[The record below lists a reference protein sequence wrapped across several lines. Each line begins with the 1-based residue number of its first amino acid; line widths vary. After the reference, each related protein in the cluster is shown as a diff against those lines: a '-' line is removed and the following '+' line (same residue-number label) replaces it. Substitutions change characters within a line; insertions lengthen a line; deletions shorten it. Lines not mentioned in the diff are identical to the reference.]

1 MKVFVRVT
9 QYNPVLLVCD
19 SGALGLPALTGK
31 GPIQVSDACV
41 AVRSASANGLVTR
54 LLVTDEWVAR
64 PGDLICR
71 QYIRTP
77 NRAVVVCSVLLEVYA
92 AVVTRTTRSLVRVYT
107 NDPVAP
113 DRVVVVVGE
122 RDQAT

>member
-1 MKVFVRVT
+1 MRVFVRVT

-31 GPIQVSDACV
+31 GPVQLSDTCIAI
-41 AVRSASANGLVTR
+41 RNASGNGLTTR

-71 QYIRTP
+71 HFIRTP
-77 NRAVVVCSVLLEVYA
+77 NRAVVVCSVLLETYA
-92 AVVTRTTRSLVRVYT
+92 AVVTRRTRSLVRVFT

-122 RDQAT
+122 QEHPA

>member
-1 MKVFVRVT
+1 MRVFVRVT
-9 QYNPVLLVCD
+9 EFNPVLLVCD

-31 GPIQVSDACV
+31 GPLQVSDTCI
-41 AVRSASANGLVTR
+41 AVRNASANGLTTR
-54 LLVTDEWVAR
+54 LLVTDELVAR

-71 QYIRTP
+71 QVIRTP

-92 AVVTRTTRSLVRVYT
+92 AVVTRRTRSLVRVFT
-107 NDPVAP
+107 NDPVTP

-122 RDQAT
+122 QEQPG